1 MPSLAFRIFKPA
13 VRLINLMWMRTFYPV
28 GYQRFFVDRVMPAMD
43 FKKSPCAC
51 ERITI
56 DGMEAEWADPP
67 GADKDRVLLYLH
79 GGGWVVGS
87 INAYKKVA
95 GEIANVAGCRAL
107 VVDYRLA
114 PEHKFP
120 AALDD
125 CVAAYRWLLSQ
136 GYHPENIVIAGDSAG
151 GGLTA
156 STLVALRDA
165 GDPLPAAG
173 MLLCPGTD
181 LTLDGGTF
189 ISNARD
195 DVMLNGNIARMWV
208 DMYLGDTDPQDPLA
222 SPAFANLKG
231 LPPLYIQIGSRELLL
246 DNARQMAEAAQS
258 YGVPVE
264 LEIFDGM
271 FHVWQCFYDMI
282 PEGRDAVDKLGKFCN
297 EQMKAR
303 NAEKDQVKTEIA

>member
-1 MPSLAFRIFKPA
+1 MPSLAFKIFKPA

-28 GYQRFFVDRVMPAMD
+28 GYQRFFVNRIMPAID

-51 ERITI
+51 ERINI

-87 INAYKKVA
+87 INTYKKAA

-125 CVAAYRWLLSQ
+125 CVASYRWLLSQ

-173 MLLCPGTD
+173 MLLCPATD
-181 LTLDGGTF
+181 LTLDGETF

-208 DMYLGDTDPQDPLA
+208 DMYLGDTDPRDPLA

-282 PEGRDAVDKLGKFCN
+282 PEGRDAVDKLGNFCN
-297 EQMKAR
+297 DQMKAR
-303 NAEKDQVKTEIA
+303 NAEKGQVKTEIA